1 MTVSITLRIAM
12 TVLVL
17 ATCGSKND
25 GGRLDLRRGA
35 PGAGPAH
42 Q

>member
-17 ATCGSKND
+17 ATCGSENG

-35 PGAGPAH
+35 LGAGPAH